1 MSFWSYYFNHLFFNF
16 VHSSL
21 NNVYNRKMSNNFT
34 ALTHAV
40 GSTLLAGRYLI
51 YTKNMDNYYNLI
63 SYSSAYFIYDL
74 SYLIKYWEPKP
85 LNYAY
90 IYHHLASLYL
100 MHEDPHK
107 YYGGHILFFGELSN
121 IPSYFV
127 YYYQKQKNKKNLVK
141 RLKWVQFILYAT
153 IRIPVMTK
161 ILSGAYYNS
170 KEKDGSIVPFL
181 VGAPVYVLGLI
192 WTKKLF
198 NKLLY

>member
-1 MSFWSYYFNHLFFNF
+1 
-16 VHSSL
+16 
-21 NNVYNRKMSNNFT
+21 MSNNFT

-141 RLKWVQFILYAT
+141 RLKWLQFILYAT

-198 NKLLY
+198 NKLY